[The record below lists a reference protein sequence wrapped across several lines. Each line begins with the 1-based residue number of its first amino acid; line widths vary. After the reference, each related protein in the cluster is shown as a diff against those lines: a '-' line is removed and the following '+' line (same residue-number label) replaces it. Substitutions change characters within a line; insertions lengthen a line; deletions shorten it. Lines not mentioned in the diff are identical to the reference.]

1 MAILVQE
8 RAGKLLDEG
17 IFYEKQEIKR
27 TDFEYQIGDKLKF
40 VLIVADEDMEFKVN
54 ETKPISI
61 KKIKIP
67 PQTVIVSSMYGIHP
81 IGHLSAIGSYNVP
94 SGIIDKERI
103 ADFGMFHAAIAG
115 KISKDEVVGATIML
129 PVREI

>member
-40 VLIVADEDMEFKVN
+40 VLIVANEDMEFKAN

-67 PQTVIVSSMYGIHP
+67 PQTVIVSSMYGIYP

-103 ADFGMFHAAIAG
+103 ADFGMFHAATAG

>member
-1 MAILVQE
+1 MATLVQE

-17 IFYEKQEIKR
+17 IFYEKQEIEG
-27 TDFEYQIGDKLKF
+27 TDFEYRIGDTLKF
-40 VLIVADEDMEFKVN
+40 VLIVADEDQEFKAN
-54 ETKPISI
+54 EAKPISI
-61 KKIKIP
+61 EKIRIP
-67 PQTVIVSSMYGIHP
+67 KQTVIISSMFGIHP

-103 ADFGMFHAAIAG
+103 ADFGMFHAAIEG
-115 KISKDEVVGATIML
+115 KILKDEVIGATIML

>member
-17 IFYEKQEIKR
+17 IFYEKQEIEK
-27 TDFEYQIGDKLKF
+27 TDFEYQIGDKLRF
-40 VLIVADEDMEFKVN
+40 VLVVADENIEFKVN
-54 ETKPISI
+54 EAKPISI

-67 PQTVIVSSMYGIHP
+67 PQNLIVSSMYGIHP

-103 ADFGMFHAAIAG
+103 ADFGMFHAAIDG
-115 KISKDEVVGATIML
+115 IISKDEVIGATIML

>member
-27 TDFEYQIGDKLKF
+27 TDFEYQID
-40 VLIVADEDMEFKVN
+40 
-54 ETKPISI
+54 
-61 KKIKIP
+61 
-67 PQTVIVSSMYGIHP
+67 P